1 MLVRDIRTI
10 IFEKVIMSL
19 FMGLFYYLWYK
30 SYQGYWGVEYSLAP
44 LLVTY
49 VIFKMTFYLNLNL
62 KNEEDMR
69 IARIKAYACICQA
82 VAISI
87 IFSLISIFC

>member
-1 MLVRDIRTI
+1 
-10 IFEKVIMSL
+10 MSL

-44 LLVTY
+44 LLVMY

-62 KNEEDMR
+62 KNEEDNK
-69 IARIKAYACICQA
+69 IVKLKAYACICQA
-82 VAISI
+82 VAISV
-87 IFSLISIFC
+87 IFTLISIFC